1 MRLFFQENL
10 RDYKN
15 LNLESKILFLLSISV
30 FLPTVFSNI
39 LLLISVFV
47 YISKKTEIIVF
58 RNYSLILLLLYFLL
72 IFLSYFISINPE
84 ITLKSIP
91 RNVFLVFVPLF
102 LTKTF
107 YEKPSQKEI
116 ILNLYSIGC
125 FFVILYFTLRACI
138 RFLLTN
144 DSSHFFFHG
153 EYNND
158 YGLVPKELNAIHVSV
173 FVAIAFLY
181 LLQKEK
187 KSKFEIF
194 ISFFFLLAIILLSS
208 SVIIFSVALLSSIY
222 YFFFSKVANKMRLRN
237 IVLLTIIIAGFSFYN
252 KISKILEVEIKTNT
266 QHNIGHNVINN
277 IPDLDNKVTIYEA
290 WNKEK
295 FSQNDFFPGTAFRVY
310 QFRIFLEIIKEQD
323 AFWTGLGFNA
333 SQQKI
338 REKGVEYNVFQGNH
352 HSEGYQNKNFHN
364 QYLQVFS
371 ELGFIGFALLIII
384 LLFNLKTAIKNKDFL
399 HIAFAILMIS
409 LFLTESFLSRQRG
422 VVFFTVFY
430 CLFTISNNTRYIKNN
445 TK

>member
-1 MRLFFQENL
+1 MRLFFQEYL

-116 ILNLYSIGC
+116 ILSLYSIGC

-222 YFFFSKVANKMRLRN
+222 YFFFSKAANKMRLRN
-237 IVLLTIIIAGFSFYN
+237 VVLLTIAIAGFSFYN

-266 QHNIGHNVINN
+266 QHNIG
-277 IPDLDNKVTIYEA
+277 TM
-290 WNKEK
+290 
-295 FSQNDFFPGTAFRVY
+295 
-310 QFRIFLEIIKEQD
+310 
-323 AFWTGLGFNA
+323 
-333 SQQKI
+333 
-338 REKGVEYNVFQGNH
+338 
-352 HSEGYQNKNFHN
+352 
-364 QYLQVFS
+364 
-371 ELGFIGFALLIII
+371 LLITYQI
-384 LLFNLKTAIKNKDFL
+384 
-399 HIAFAILMIS
+399 
-409 LFLTESFLSRQRG
+409 
-422 VVFFTVFY
+422 
-430 CLFTISNNTRYIKNN
+430 
-445 TK
+445 

>member
-1 MRLFFQENL
+1 MRLFFQEYL

-116 ILNLYSIGC
+116 ILSLYSIGC

-173 FVAIAFLY
+173 FVAIAFYICYRKKKNQNLKY
-181 LLQKEK
+181 L
-187 KSKFEIF
+187 FH
-194 ISFFFLLAIILLSS
+194 SFF
-208 SVIIFSVALLSSIY
+208 
-222 YFFFSKVANKMRLRN
+222 
-237 IVLLTIIIAGFSFYN
+237 
-252 KISKILEVEIKTNT
+252 
-266 QHNIGHNVINN
+266 
-277 IPDLDNKVTIYEA
+277 
-290 WNKEK
+290 
-295 FSQNDFFPGTAFRVY
+295 
-310 QFRIFLEIIKEQD
+310 
-323 AFWTGLGFNA
+323 
-333 SQQKI
+333 
-338 REKGVEYNVFQGNH
+338 
-352 HSEGYQNKNFHN
+352 
-364 QYLQVFS
+364 
-371 ELGFIGFALLIII
+371 
-384 LLFNLKTAIKNKDFL
+384 
-399 HIAFAILMIS
+399 
-409 LFLTESFLSRQRG
+409 
-422 VVFFTVFY
+422 
-430 CLFTISNNTRYIKNN
+430 C
-445 TK
+445 